1 MGIDWTYRK
10 DCSSFSLYEKV
21 GIANIIIS
29 IAECWYLTSLNLIV
43 GSLAVILYCVFIVL
57 ITQAEK
63 HNIIDV
69 RRKEVSKE

>member
-1 MGIDWTYRK
+1 MSIDWTYRK
-10 DCSSFSLYEKV
+10 DCSSLSLYEKV
-21 GIANIIIS
+21 GVVNIIIS

-43 GSLAVILYCVFIVL
+43 GCSAVILYCVFIIL

-63 HNIIDV
+63 HDIIDV